1 MTWQCPECD
10 SLNDDDYTKCVCGY
24 KVATLDDVSDFSNN
38 NSGLSEEE
46 SKQLEKLMQWVV
58 TQSQSYRSEEE
69 IVADLVESG
78 WDNKR
83 AESFVQAVLNRTAPK
98 PSLSSRVFSKSRG
111 IIIILLVFAGLNGV
125 LYIGQELYY
134 ADDVKKCEDI
144 EIQIASMKSEI
155 DQIEKYISSV
165 EIERKKIN
173 NLEQSLMKNVSVYLN
188 EADYERDYN
197 KYSKMIDAFNS
208 KFSQVEKAIKRYD
221 ELIEKHNGQVELY
234 NTIAETA
241 YSRWYLIPIHGGHS
255 HSIGKH
261 AVH

>member
-46 SKQLEKLMQWVV
+46 SKQ
-58 TQSQSYRSEEE
+58 
-69 IVADLVESG
+69 
-78 WDNKR
+78 R

-173 NLEQSLMKNVSVYLN
+173 NLEQSLTKNVSVYLN

-241 YSRWYLIPIHGGHS
+241 YSRWYLIPIPGGHS